1 VDKQKLKR
9 RIEGYTFAFLVFALL
24 SITILLACRQ
34 VELAGKLTASASL
47 LCVTAWAVW
56 AFLDLW

>member
-1 VDKQKLKR
+1 MDKHKVKR
-9 RIEGYTFAFLVFALL
+9 RIEAYTYAFLVFALL
-24 SITILLACRQ
+24 SITVLLACRQ

-47 LCVTAWAVW
+47 LCVTAWAMW